1 MNLGRKLLGI
11 VPVILGGAVLVFIV
25 ANKRGPEQTP
35 PEERVHNVRIIEAEA
50 LDLLPRII
58 GYGTAKPEKVWNAVP
73 QVAGTVIRVHPNF
86 RKGAILEAGTEV
98 VRIAPVDYELAIA
111 RAEANIRSA
120 EAQLRELIVSE
131 ENTRQSLAI
140 EERALAV
147 KEKEL
152 ARKQKL
158 LGRGAASQ
166 SSVDQEQRDTLAQ
179 RNKVRDLENKLNLL
193 PTQTAVQREQKAV
206 FEAELE
212 AAKLDL
218 ERTVIRLP
226 FHGRIAEANVEETQ
240 YAQVGQV
247 LGVVDSVKT
256 AEVEAQVPISR
267 FRMLL
272 EAAGSSGAGDGL
284 TPRSFV
290 ELAERFGIRALVRL
304 RLGGRTVEWEG
315 RFSRISDTIDPKT
328 RTVGVIVAVDG
339 SYAMAVPGERPPLA
353 KGMFVEVEI
362 RTKAV
367 KGVIVVPRSA
377 LTDNRLLI
385 VGDDDRLEIRKVE
398 TDIVQGGLAVI
409 ASGITPGT
417 KVIVSD
423 LSPAVDGMR
432 INARLDEDL
441 AADLRRQASGQ
452 GLVK

>member
-1 MNLGRKLLGI
+1 MNLGKKLLGL
-11 VPVILGGAVLVFIV
+11 VPVVLGGAVLVFFV

-35 PEERVHNVRIIEAEA
+35 PEERVHDVRVIQAEA
-50 LDLLPRII
+50 LDLVPRVI

-73 QVAGTVIRVHPNF
+73 QVAGTVIRVHPDF
-86 RKGAILEAGTEV
+86 RKGAILKAGTEV
-98 VRIAPVDYELAIA
+98 VRIAPADYELAIA

-147 KEKEL
+147 QEKEL
-152 ARKQKL
+152 ARKQEL

-179 RNKVRDLENKLNLL
+179 RNKVRDLENQLNLL

-206 FEAELE
+206 FEAELA

-218 ERTVIRLP
+218 ERTVLRLP
-226 FHGRIAEANVEETQ
+226 FDARIAEANVEETQ
-240 YAQVGQV
+240 YVQVGQV

-272 EAAGSSGAGDGL
+272 EAAGGNGEAAGL
-284 TPRSFV
+284 TQRSFI
-290 ELAERFGIRALVRL
+290 ELAETFGIRALVRL
-304 RLGGRTVEWEG
+304 RLGERTVTWEG

-328 RTVGVIVAVDG
+328 RTVGVIVSVDD
-339 SYAMAVPGERPPLA
+339 SYANAVPGEKPPLS

-362 RTKAV
+362 RAKPIE
-367 KGVIVVPRSA
+367 GVIVVPRSA
-377 LTDNRLLI
+377 LDAGRLLI
-385 VGDDDRLEIRKVE
+385 VSDDGRLQVRKVE
-398 TDIVQGGLAVI
+398 TGIVQGSLAVVQ
-409 ASGITPGT
+409 AGISPGNRI
-417 KVIVSD
+417 VVSD
-423 LSPAVDGMR
+423 LNPAVDGML
-432 INARLDEDL
+432 INATEDQPL
-441 AADLRRQASGQ
+441 TVELRRQASGK